1 MTGLDTRRSVPK
13 MMALESQQ
21 LLESTPELLD
31 HVGDTGR
38 ARPAKRVLKLLAG
51 ELSDSS
57 RASARLRTTMHRAYG
72 SL

>member
-1 MTGLDTRRSVPK
+1 MPN

-21 LLESTPELLD
+21 LLESTPDLLD
-31 HVGDTGR
+31 YVGDTGR
-38 ARPAKRVLKLLAG
+38 ARPGKRVLKLLAG

-57 RASARLRTTMHRAYG
+57 RASARLRTAMRRAYG